1 MMDVSVGHARRN
13 TMAPRS
19 GMRLVGMIVAF
30 GCLVVAP
37 QLHAE
42 RMNHGWDKGNHARM
56 THQGGRHYDHHRH
69 GGDGYYDGE
78 DDAYAAPPMVYEP
91 APAPGVSLFIP
102 LRLR

>member
-1 MMDVSVGHARRN
+1 MDVSIGHARRT

-19 GMRLVGMIVAF
+19 GMRLAGMIVAI

-42 RMNHGWDKGNHARM
+42 RMNHGGDQGNHEHM
-56 THQGGRHYDHHRH
+56 KHQGGRHYDHHRY
-69 GGDGYYDGE
+69 GGDGYYGGE
-78 DDAYAAPPMVYEP
+78 DDAYAAPPLVYAP

>member
-1 MMDVSVGHARRN
+1 
-13 TMAPRS
+13 
-19 GMRLVGMIVAF
+19 
-30 GCLVVAP
+30 
-37 QLHAE
+37 
-42 RMNHGWDKGNHARM
+42 M